1 MKRLEIEN
9 KKLKD
14 DAQSTPGKS
23 LGVCVRA
30 LDLGFYLYGLFEE
43 NDLLLLHEWQAQQ
56 LSACWP
62 LQAPHRYHPFFP
74 HGVLVHPREGQVR
87 RKQGGKVRRVLRSA
101 IPVALPSQARKGQRP
116 QSLNG
121 FLKGGKQENQV
132 SV

>member
-14 DAQSTPGKS
+14 DAQSTPGKN
-23 LGVCVRA
+23 LALCTCV
-30 LDLGFYLYGLFEE
+30 LDLAFYLYGLFEE
-43 NDLLLLHEWQAQQ
+43 NDFLLLYEWQAQQ

-62 LQAPHRYHPFFP
+62 LQAPPRYPPFFP

-87 RKQGGKVRRVLRSA
+87 RKQSGEVRREQRWA
-101 IPVALPSQARKGQRP
+101 MPGDLPSLHET

-121 FLKGGKQENQV
+121 FLKGGKHWNQG

>member
-1 MKRLEIEN
+1 VTRLEIEN

-14 DAQSTPGKS
+14 DAQSTPGEN
-23 LGVCVRA
+23 LAVCACV

-62 LQAPHRYHPFFP
+62 LQAPHRYLPFFP

-87 RKQGGKVRRVLRSA
+87 RKQGGEVRRVQRSA
-101 IPVALPSQARKGQRP
+101 MPVALPSLHET

-121 FLKGGKQENQV
+121 FLKGGKQENQGV
-132 SV
+132 F